1 MFKLEYERAGKPH
14 ADILQEHKRISV
26 EFFGG
31 VVAEWPVVLL
41 YKQTRIF
48 MQPITEAL
56 RLL

>member
-1 MFKLEYERAGKPH
+1 MKE
-14 ADILQEHKRISV
+14 QENLMQIFYKNTK
-26 EFFGG
+26 EFLWSFLG

-41 YKQTRIF
+41 CKQTRIF